1 MTASERKTAPQAA
14 DGILDPALLDS
25 ISARLADMEQRIDA
39 KLDEVRIAGLAYG
52 REVSRLSAFL
62 DLLEQRYSLRL
73 GADAMEREP

>member
-52 REVSRLSAFL
+52 REV
-62 DLLEQRYSLRL
+62 
-73 GADAMEREP
+73 